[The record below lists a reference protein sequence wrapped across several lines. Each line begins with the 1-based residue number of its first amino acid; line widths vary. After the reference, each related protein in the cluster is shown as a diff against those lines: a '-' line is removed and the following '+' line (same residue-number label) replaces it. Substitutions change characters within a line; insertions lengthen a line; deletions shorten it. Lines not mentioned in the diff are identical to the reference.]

1 MSAER
6 RRSASSGKDF
16 PYIVTHST
24 KHDELLMLPD
34 FADWQAHLSDQGH
47 KKGFVIRVK
56 RIVGHMPVNHEHRT
70 EAGVLRANVRD
81 ALTHWNL
88 ELAADARSAREL
100 FND

>member
-70 EAGVLRANVRD
+70 RPGVLRAEARVI
-81 ALTHWNL
+81 
-88 ELAADARSAREL
+88 AADLIRRAADDFHRTYGTL
-100 FND
+100 

>member
-16 PYIVTHST
+16 PYIVTQST

-56 RIVGHMPVNHEHRT
+56 RIVGHMPVNHEQRT
-70 EAGVLRANVRD
+70 KAGVLRAEARSI
-81 ALTHWNL
+81 
-88 ELAADARSAREL
+88 AADLIRRAAHDFQRTYGTL
-100 FND
+100 